1 MKEKYLVVHGGG
13 PTPVINASL
22 YGVIKEASKYEN
34 IEGVYG
40 AVGGTQGY
48 LDERFARLDNLSE
61 EKLIKLL
68 NTPGTSI
75 GTSRTPLYEKEY
87 KQMVAIAKKH
97 GFTKIIFNGGN
108 GTMDTCGKLHMA
120 GEGELQVAGI
130 PKTIDNDL
138 AVIDHS
144 PGYGSAARYI
154 AGTVGEIAQDI
165 KGMPIHVSIVETM
178 GRNTGWIAAASALG
192 RDYGYGPDLIYL
204 PERTFDEQAFLE
216 DVQRIH
222 KEKGGVLVVASEGLC
237 DAQGE
242 PITEPI
248 FKTERA
254 TYFGDV
260 GTYLA
265 ELVIKKLGIKSRSEK
280 PGIAGRASIR
290 WASKVDQDEA
300 IMLGAYAVEILEKN
314 ISGVMVG
321 LDRVSSTPYEI
332 AKKYV
337 PIKDVMMHEKTIPDT
352 FINERGNDVTEAF
365 MTYARPLIGEVLPEY
380 ISFKE
385 SI

>member
-1 MKEKYLVVHGGG
+1 LKDKYLIVHGGG
-13 PTPVINASL
+13 PTPVINSSL
-22 YGVIKEASKYEN
+22 FGVIKEALKYEN
-34 IEGVYG
+34 IDGVY
-40 AVGGTQGY
+40 AAIGGTQGY
-48 LDERFARLDNLSE
+48 LDERFARLDTLSSD
-61 EKLIKLL
+61 KLNMLL

-87 KQMVAIAKKH
+87 NKMVEIAKKH

-120 GEGELQVAGI
+120 GKDSLQVVGI

-154 AGTVGEIAQDI
+154 AGTVGEIAQDL

-178 GRNTGWIAAASALG
+178 GRNTGWIAAASSLG
-192 RDYGYGPDLIYL
+192 REFGYSPDLIYL
-204 PERTFDEQAFLE
+204 PEVTFNQDEFLE
-216 DVQRIH
+216 DVERLF
-222 KEKGGVLVVASEGLC
+222 KEKGGVLVVASEGLINTN
-237 DAQGE
+237 GE
-242 PITEPI
+242 PITKPI

-260 GTYLA
+260 GTHLA
-265 ELVIKKLGIKSRSEK
+265 QLVIKELGIKARSEK
-280 PGIAGRASIR
+280 PGIAGRASIK
-290 WASKVDQDEA
+290 WISKVDRDEA
-300 IMLGAYAVEILEKN
+300 IMLGEYAVEILQKN

-321 LDRVSSTPYEI
+321 LDRVSSSPYEV

-337 PIKDVMMHEKTIPDT
+337 PIKDVMMHEKTMPDT
-352 FINERGNDVTEAF
+352 FINEKGNNVTDAF
-365 MTYARPLIGEVLPEY
+365 IEYARPLIGEALPEY
-380 ISFKE
+380 ISL
-385 SI
+385 I